1 MGIQFDHE
9 VMEFDIDDVNDI
21 ERYKSLLF
29 EIKQIQEQADLYRAK
44 IEATL
49 GVCEIGT
56 FNSQPL
62 VRWTNVTTSR
72 LDSKKIKEHLSPEL
86 FEAFSMV
93 TTSRRFVIVK
103 DEA

>member
-21 ERYKSLLF
+21 ERYKSLLL
-29 EIKQIQEQADLYRAK
+29 EIKEIQEQADFYRAK

-56 FNSQPL
+56 YNSQPL

-72 LDSKKIKEHLSPEL
+72 LDSKRIKEHLSADLYEL
-86 FEAFSMV
+86 FSMT

-103 DEA
+103 GDE